1 MRTIGCVSAVAILTA
16 TSVGITA
23 RVFHDLGQ
31 LKTPEEL
38 KTPEAQIIL
47 GATVVDDV
55 MGLTIL
61 AVVKATG
68 PFLGR
73 ADLTASPYGLNLS
86 IP

>member
-31 LKTPEEL
+31 L

-73 ADLTASPYGLNLS
+73 ADLTASPYDLNLS